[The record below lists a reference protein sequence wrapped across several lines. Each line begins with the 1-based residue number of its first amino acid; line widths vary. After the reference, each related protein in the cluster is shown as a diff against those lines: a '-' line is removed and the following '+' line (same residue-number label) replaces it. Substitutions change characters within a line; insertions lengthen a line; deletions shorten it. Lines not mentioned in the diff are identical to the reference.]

1 MCCDPKESRHG
12 HGCCEGSVSCCE
24 PRVFFRRFRSTQEEG
39 ERLQA
44 YREELEKEIAG
55 VNERIQELK
64 RK

>member
-1 MCCDPKESRHG
+1 MCCDPKEARAADQ
-12 HGCCEGSVSCCE
+12 CCDGAVTCCA
-24 PRVFFRRFRSTQEEG
+24 PQMHVRRFRSSKEEA
-39 ERLQA
+39 ERLEA

>member
-1 MCCDPKESRHG
+1 MCCDPKDVRADER
-12 HGCCEGSVSCCE
+12 CCEGAVACCVPHE
-24 PRVFFRRFRSTQEEG
+24 FVRRFRSGKEEADQL
-39 ERLQA
+39 EA